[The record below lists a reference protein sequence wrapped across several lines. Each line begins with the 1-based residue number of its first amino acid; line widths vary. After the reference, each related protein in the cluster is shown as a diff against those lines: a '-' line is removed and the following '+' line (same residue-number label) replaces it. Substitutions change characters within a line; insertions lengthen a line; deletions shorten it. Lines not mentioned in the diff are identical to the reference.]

1 MVERKVRLRSRPVWF
16 LPIRVSGSIRLA
28 VRTNRQAVEALNT
41 VVGYAVVA
49 AATINLEAIESL
61 TVFLGQLL
69 LSPDEGALI
78 VLLEADLDIR
88 GKAAPAV
95 AWVIETSD
103 SSAERRLSR
112 GATEA
117 KVHQKFGAADPVHA
131 VAVGVVVECLQ
142 DAPLQ
147 VADSGYFLH
156 ILLHQLLGTV

>member
-41 VVGYAVVA
+41 VAGYAVVA
-49 AATINLEAIESL
+49 AATINLEAKESL

-95 AWVIETSD
+95 AKPVGRASNDPRDNAVTDREFEIISVNATKAELPPAVKIEPKQAPTTRAKND
-103 SSAERRLSR
+103 PR
-112 GATEA
+112 GA
-117 KVHQKFGAADPVHA
+117 
-131 VAVGVVVECLQ
+131 
-142 DAPLQ
+142 
-147 VADSGYFLH
+147 
-156 ILLHQLLGTV
+156 